1 MRQVLFKYVM
11 CMYLA
16 CFISRETF
24 KGSIP
29 ARNNPLLAD
38 DYRVSYSSRVEW
50 LNQIFLT
57 ELARDISLLQIRRRD
72 ASIDR
77 ASH

>member
-57 ELARDISLLQIRRRD
+57 ELARDISLLQIR
-72 ASIDR
+72 
-77 ASH
+77 